1 MGKEVYKF
9 KIKKGLIIMDTSK
22 LTVSSKNISL
32 ELAKEVLEAALKKGS
47 ELGMPFSIAI
57 VDKPGNIK
65 AFAAMD
71 GAPVLSLEI
80 AQNKAFSAAAYNRPT
95 HEWYDRLKN
104 DPPLLHGIVHTN
116 RLVIFGGGY
125 PIVLDG
131 ELIGGIGVSGGHY
144 SHDMQVCEAG
154 LAVLESLQIVEKS

>member
-1 MGKEVYKF
+1 MENLKTFVE
-9 KIKKGLIIMDTSK
+9 
-22 LTVSSKNISL
+22 SKNISL
-32 ELAKEVLEAALKKGS
+32 ELANKMMEAALAKAE

-57 VDKPGNIK
+57 VDKPGNLK
-65 AFAAMD
+65 AFSAQD
-71 GAPVLSLEI
+71 GAPILSLEI

-95 HEWYDRLKN
+95 HEWYDRIKN

-125 PIVLDG
+125 PIKING

-144 SHDMQVCEAG
+144 SHDMQVCEA
-154 LAVLESLQIVEKS
+154 ALEVVKNYE